1 MSSET
6 SRNREGKWSVCW
18 HVETIEDTYYEQEGM
33 IEETIERIIIQDNGV
48 DSTSGCSDNSESKVG
63 VLLEDA

>member
-1 MSSET
+1 
-6 SRNREGKWSVCW
+6 
-18 HVETIEDTYYEQEGM
+18 VETIEDTYYEQEGM